1 MGPVN
6 LTLAQFA
13 PIRLGCSGSELI
25 VFSKRVG
32 HEDSEQGRTAYM
44 TQQRG
49 DHRICVQCTGSR
61 WFQTTA
67 LKWELSVDMG
77 DTDFSKNPA
86 TRGNM
91 KGIERSVLST
101 MARAEAIS
109 AENEA
114 LAMPLATC
122 SQPALI
128 QCSLPTPPRLHRQ
141 ARRSAMQE
149 RSHLRLGLT
158 NRTHQFQ
165 RGQILA
171 CGMVWHR
178 GFTYIFREPDHINDN
193 TMSKIKFFKEGGATP
208 PEGSPT
214 SRLSGRRLL
223 SPVSFYPAF
232 KPGAVQ
238 ASGPAP
244 PPAANSLNGSPF
256 SMSPPQSGA
265 SFAMY
270 GGETPGS
277 KTPGGYTPVAFTPT
291 GYTPGAYTPGGQLKR
306 ANSAIT
312 LDASPMKHGVPR
324 SISGTPRK
332 FGGPA
337 ASPNSRRRS
346 SHFAMEHVVSQH
358 RHGRT
363 ETKKSNS
370 RIDPEQVPRPV
381 GQPEAVKQEGG
392 KVYETTKYH
401 VPPAATAVCTVV
413 DCGSSSC
420 EFIRST
426 VNQVPAYPS
435 TANTAH
441 IPMAVVCQPFAEL
454 TAFEAD
460 IPCVDLGESGPF
472 RCNRCKAY
480 VNPFF
485 LWHNSGKEATCNFCG
500 QRVEVPL
507 EYMCNLDEKGQRVD
521 KASRPELNRGTVDY
535 VAPSDYSETAPVV
548 PATIFVIEATQ
559 RSLQCGLLPQ
569 VMWTLRSLLGFME
582 KPSSRTDVCLF
593 QTVVEATTNC
603 NREIGILLFDH
614 ALHFFAFYPGLDPF
628 APCGA
633 EQLLV
638 DAEDPAYRSQIDTLL
653 DELPGLLCGGHVIM
667 QRSRNRVLSCDNHKN
682 VAVCFL
688 PVQQPTFFEEI
699 GADCLNRGVAVS
711 VFCAPATGIYIDMA
725 TLCRIPRRT
734 GGEICYYPGFDPSR
748 DGERLHY
755 DLSRTVVQQ
764 AVFSVMFKLR
774 VSKGLAVDSIHST
787 WDPEVIDPSTFS
799 VSRMSVDATADFV
812 LVHGERTSSVIEGQK
827 NAYVQVACLYTD
839 KRGKRLIRVH
849 TLQLPLTSSLSNVFR
864 YTEIDA
870 VTNLLLKQA
879 ADSALSGSFG
889 STQLWMNR
897 CLLLLVHLR
906 SDMLHAYRAN
916 CASMTAAGQLILPE
930 SLKLLPLYIGTIRKF
945 PAFRAGSDIKVD
957 DRQLGST
964 LGLPVGLTAPL
975 VYPRVYTM
983 LPLPDK
989 AGLPT
994 GIGDNVFMPPT
1005 IAGSSDKLATDRIYL
1020 IDNGISLRLYVRPE
1034 VCQETLYQVFG
1045 AETLQDVATILS
1057 APEAYVDSL
1066 SEDAE
1071 RMLSCVQQIRRERW
1085 RLPWQSFHVVLP
1097 GPASS
1102 PPLQKTVL
1110 VLSPPTSISSATSTS
1125 LFKTSRIDN
1134 RPTNPLARCCFD
1146 EQISGIFSRMKVW
1159 NLAREF
1165 MYERSTELEFRD
1177 ASEVVNR
1184 HVVWVALFIMAME
1197 GGLVMWQVGHLREF
1211 FRREKLI
1218 V

>member
-1 MGPVN
+1 MQPACFDPVLIAN
-6 LTLAQFA
+6 SSPLASA
-13 PIRLGCSGSELI
+13 SP
-25 VFSKRVG
+25 
-32 HEDSEQGRTAYM
+32 
-44 TQQRG
+44 
-49 DHRICVQCTGSR
+49 
-61 WFQTTA
+61 
-67 LKWELSVDMG
+67 
-77 DTDFSKNPA
+77 
-86 TRGNM
+86 
-91 KGIERSVLST
+91 
-101 MARAEAIS
+101 AIS
-109 AENEA
+109 HARTE
-114 LAMPLATC
+114 P
-122 SQPALI
+122 SPAGPDA
-128 QCSLPTPPRLHRQ
+128 S
-141 ARRSAMQE
+141 
-149 RSHLRLGLT
+149 
-158 NRTHQFQ
+158 RTSSVSNS
-165 RGQILA
+165 R
-171 CGMVWHR
+171 
-178 GFTYIFREPDHINDN
+178 PDHINDN

-214 SRLSGRRLL
+214 SRLSG

-337 ASPNSRRRS
+337 ASPNSRR
-346 SHFAMEHVVSQH
+346 
-358 RHGRT
+358 RT

-582 KPSSRTDVCLF
+582 KPSSR
-593 QTVVEATTNC
+593 
-603 NREIGILLFDH
+603 IGILLFDH
-614 ALHFFAFYPGLDPF
+614 ALHFFAFYPGLDCARQITVSDTEDPF

-653 DELPGLLCGGHVIM
+653 DELPGLLCAEGLAEQAAGCAALKAATELLGSRGGGHVIM
-667 QRSRNRVLSCDNHKN
+667 FHAS
-682 VAVCFL
+682 L
-688 PVQQPTFFEEI
+688 PNSGIGALRHRDDIKLASEPEGGGLFSVQQPTFFEEI

-812 LVHGERTSSVIEGQK
+812 LVHGERIEGQK

-879 ADSALSGSFG
+879 ADSALSGNGSFKDKLTK
-889 STQLWMNR
+889 S
-897 CLLLLVHLR
+897 CV
-906 SDMLHAYRAN
+906 DMLHAYRAN

-957 DRQLGST
+957 DRIVSLIRT

-1071 RMLSCVQQIRRERW
+1071 SC
-1085 RLPWQSFHVVLP
+1085 P
-1097 GPASS
+1097 GSPSTLCFRVHQKSPVSS

-1125 LFKTSRIDN
+1125 LFKTSRIEN

-1146 EQISGIFSRMKVW
+1146 EQISGIFSRMK
-1159 NLAREF
+1159 AQREDF
-1165 MYERSTELEFRD
+1165 PAAWLLMGPWGQATYERSTELEFRD